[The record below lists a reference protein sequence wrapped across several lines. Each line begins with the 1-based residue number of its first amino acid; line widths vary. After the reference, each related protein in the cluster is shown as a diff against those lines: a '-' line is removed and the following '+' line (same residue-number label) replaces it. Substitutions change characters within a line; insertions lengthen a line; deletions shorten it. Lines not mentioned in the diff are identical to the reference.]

1 MRDEV
6 RRELR
11 LLGNGREG
19 ATMGY
24 ISFRNVTREY
34 RSGNIRI
41 KALDDV
47 DLDIEKGAFTVVLGP
62 SGSGKSTLL
71 NLLGGMDRPTA
82 GTIRVGGRA
91 VSDLSERELTLY
103 RRHDIGFVF
112 QFYNLIPTL
121 TAYENVDMASVLT
134 ESPLT
139 ADEALEA
146 VGLSTRANNLP
157 SQLSGGELQR
167 VSIARALVKNPQL
180 LLCDEPTAALDSVT
194 SKKVL
199 ALLPSM
205 ASRFGSAVVLVTHNA
220 AVAPAAHRLIR
231 LKDGRIDS
239 VFDNDAPVPM
249 EEVAL

>member
-1 MRDEV
+1 
-6 RRELR
+6 
-11 LLGNGREG
+11 
-19 ATMGY
+19 MGY

-91 VSDLSERELTLY
+91 ASDLSERELTLY

-157 SQLSGGELQR
+157 SQLSGGTAMDVTASTSTT
-167 VSIARALVKNPQL
+167 VSSGMGGGMP
-180 LLCDEPTAALDSVT
+180 DG
-194 SKKVL
+194 
-199 ALLPSM
+199 
-205 ASRFGSAVVLVTHNA
+205 GSAGDRPGGGGGPTL
-220 AVAPAAHRLIR
+220 
-231 LKDGRIDS
+231 
-239 VFDNDAPVPM
+239 
-249 EEVAL
+249 